1 MSEPDYVFRSAYDKV
16 DEASEPLLVS
26 IKQRLPE
33 LEEILNQVSGHWGFE
48 DGFYRFY
55 HQSFKVYGLQ
65 ARTVQIRKI
74 LESLNPCKEMHPWF
88 CHILDEGTGH
98 EFVPEANQD
107 WLAHTRPIL
116 EAFFHART
124 MLEFA
129 VKYGRELEHAPAM
142 MPSGWA
148 ALLYLYNIRWQQL
161 GTPLGEADS
170 VGPAPADLSPHHD
183 TRFEM

>member
-1 MSEPDYVFRSAYDKV
+1 MSDPAAVFRPAYDKV
-16 DEASEPLLVS
+16 DEASESLLAG

-33 LEEILNQVSGHWGFE
+33 LEELLKQVSDHWGFE

-65 ARTVQIRKI
+65 ARTVRIREA
-74 LESLNPCKEMHPWF
+74 LGSLNPGKEMNAWF
-88 CHILDEGTGH
+88 CRILDEGTGR
-98 EFVPEANQD
+98 EFVPEANKE

-124 MLEFA
+124 MLELA

-148 ALLYLYNIRWQQL
+148 ALLYLYNMRWERL
-161 GTPLGEADS
+161 EPPLGEPDS
-170 VGPAPADLSPHHD
+170 GPPARAGYSPQEIIP
-183 TRFEM
+183 FQM